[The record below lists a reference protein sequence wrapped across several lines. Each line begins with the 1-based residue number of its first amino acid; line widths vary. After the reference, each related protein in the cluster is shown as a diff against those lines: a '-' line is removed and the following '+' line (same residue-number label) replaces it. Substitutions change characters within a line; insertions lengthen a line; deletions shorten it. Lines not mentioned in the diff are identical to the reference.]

1 MGRGP
6 AGVAAGLSWAA
17 LCRWL
22 KGQQEDKQDTDV
34 HYHSL
39 TGEGN
44 FNWRYIFP
52 FDYLAAEEKIVISK
66 KESMFSW
73 DETEYKI
80 PARLTLQIWDADHF
94 SADDFLGAGL
104 GWAGGLGNPQRRG
117 WGRGRWGQ
125 GEPTL
130 GVGRGHSNQTVSA
143 DSEVST
149 GAIELDLNRFPR
161 GAKTA
166 KQCTMEM
173 ATGEMDVPLVSIFK
187 QKRVKGW
194 WPLLARNENDEFEL
208 TVGSPLLGRWP
219 GLSQG

>member
-1 MGRGP
+1 MWNTDEVVLEDDDFFTGEKSSDIFVRGWVRGPLDGKGAEPGKPTFPEGRRGGRGRRGGGCCGWRE
-6 AGVAAGLSWAA
+6 ASGEVAEGPQVMPH
-17 LCRWL
+17 RWL

-44 FNWRYIFP
+44 FNWRYLFP

-104 GWAGGLGNPQRRG
+104 GPEQREVPWVGGGLNWVSPPS
-117 WGRGRWGQ
+117 WKA
-125 GEPTL
+125 GE
-130 GVGRGHSNQTVSA
+130 
-143 DSEVST
+143 
-149 GAIELDLNRFPR
+149 
-161 GAKTA
+161 
-166 KQCTMEM
+166 
-173 ATGEMDVPLVSIFK
+173 
-187 QKRVKGW
+187 
-194 WPLLARNENDEFEL
+194 
-208 TVGSPLLGRWP
+208 
-219 GLSQG
+219 

>member
-1 MGRGP
+1 MIPPSWRAGEEGEDKGSCGVERGP
-6 AGVAAGLSWAA
+6 TGGAASLEQVAP
-17 LCRWL
+17 CRWL

-44 FNWRYIFP
+44 FNWRYLFP

-104 GWAGGLGNPQRRG
+104 GWA
-117 WGRGRWGQ
+117 
-125 GEPTL
+125 
-130 GVGRGHSNQTVSA
+130 
-143 DSEVST
+143 
-149 GAIELDLNRFPR
+149 
-161 GAKTA
+161 
-166 KQCTMEM
+166 
-173 ATGEMDVPLVSIFK
+173 
-187 QKRVKGW
+187 
-194 WPLLARNENDEFEL
+194 
-208 TVGSPLLGRWP
+208 
-219 GLSQG
+219 